1 MNNKPYKEIAKISPE
16 ERETIRRKTAYSLP
30 DDPSA
35 RGMRPD
41 QVRKRFWEAIAGD
54 KSSIFA
60 EIDRLAAETNTALDA
75 LWMLLYGTVEID
87 GEAVGI
93 ADLIKTGLSQ
103 GYTLADLFE
112 GLTSGDALRLIH
124 EKTTGKNLQQCLD
137 DLGKLD
143 LTAKVAPISGGHRVT
158 LTDKNGERYFDVMD
172 GEKGDIGLTGP
183 QGVQGPRG
191 VQGVQGPQ
199 GPQGKPFSIAKV
211 YQSINAMHAGYA
223 TDGVEIGGFV
233 VIETGN
239 VDDEDNAR
247 LYIKGNYAYE
257 YVTDLSGMQG
267 MQGPQGPQGIQGVQ
281 GKQGPIGPVGP
292 VGPVGIHIGH
302 EAPTDGQV
310 AWIDTN
316 EEPSAEEGGAN
327 FDIVAKVG
335 QVIAVK
341 AVDVEGKPKE
351 YKAVDL
357 PVHDAPDWN
366 AAEGEAGHVL
376 NRTHYVDEKGVV
388 HKLPNKFIDADW
400 MATSWEYIS
409 QEIVIPEQTVTGTW
423 NNRQMDILPGIVYDV
438 HINGVVYPCVASN
451 DEDGGII
458 LGNNM
463 DLTLNNIPFCIFF
476 AGGTA
481 TGGFFYK
488 NSDVLSDPI
497 IMKVTG
503 HSYTIYNKLPKEFLP
518 EVSWND
524 LTDKPMVEGL
534 GELLFSHT
542 VTFDTDAAAYAGV
555 DVAGAALQLLSGTKY
570 WLDVNGKL
578 LSCYG
583 ERDSFVVT
591 ILYDEDHNEWMRT
604 VTSAVHVSAP
614 KAGTYTYKLYETS
627 ENLMFDPEYL
637 PPQSSTGGGSASI
650 DVTAEVGQT
659 IIVKEVDA
667 SGKPTKWESAEYQP
681 RTHWQDGTAEVDIL
695 PLTTFTPVYNN
706 QFGCTLYYNLPT
718 FELVEGKT
726 YTVIFDGTTYTC
738 TAVAV
743 AVSIFSGIAI
753 GNPVFAGGENNGMP
767 FGLSMLNN
775 GSLNMF
781 MGMDVNEHTVRIIE
795 EQPIY
800 NKIPKGYIAKADF
813 AVELNDTDNGFTLL
827 TPWDDIIDA
836 VKAGKNIYAVAR
848 RTEMETDQYGNFK
861 GFTNYAKYF
870 TCMKMDYSVLT
881 PKCEMVLFG
890 YTTTYLVLLTITR
903 DENGVTTV
911 TTSAD

>member
-87 GEAVGI
+87 GESVGI
-93 ADLIKTGLSQ
+93 SDLIKTGLAQ

-112 GLTSGDALRLIH
+112 GLASGDALRLIH

-211 YQSINAMHAGYA
+211 YQSINAMHSGYA

-239 VDDEDNAR
+239 ADDADNAR
-247 LYIKGNYAYE
+247 LYLKGNYAYE

-267 MQGPQGPQGIQGVQ
+267 MQGPQGPQGLQGVQ

-292 VGPVGIHIGH
+292 AGPAGIHIGP

-310 AWIDTN
+310 AWIDTD
-316 EEPSAEEGGAN
+316 EEPDEGEGGAQI
-327 FDIVAKVG
+327 DVVAKPG

-366 AAEGEAGHVL
+366 AAEGEAGHVK

-400 MATSWEYIS
+400 MATSEKYVDNT
-409 QEIVIPEQTVTGTW
+409 IVIPEQSVTTIW
-423 NNRQMDILPGIVYDV
+423 DKRQMDIQPGIIYDV
-438 HINGVVYPCVASN
+438 HINGVVYPCEALN
-451 DEDGGII
+451 EDGGII
-458 LGNNM
+458 LGNNTS
-463 DLTLNNIPFCIFF
+463 LTMNNLPFCIFW

-481 TGGFFYK
+481 TSGFFYK
-488 NSDVLSDPI
+488 NSSVLSGTI
-497 IMKVTG
+497 YMKVTG
-503 HSYTIYNKLPKEFLP
+503 HSYEKYNTLPKEYLP
-518 EVSWND
+518 EISWNE
-524 LTDKPMVEGL
+524 LTDKPFAEDTGD
-534 GELLFSHT
+534 LLFSHT
-542 VTFDTDAAAYAGV
+542 STFATDNASEKITGV
-555 DVAGAALQLLSGTKY
+555 SLSLTVGAEYWFEINGDMVKCHCENAGAATY
-570 WLDVNGKL
+570 A
-578 LSCYG
+578 
-583 ERDSFVVT
+583 
-591 ILYDEDHNEWMRT
+591 LYDADGNMWLKKVTTFVYVYGRT
-604 VTSAVHVSAP
+604 
-614 KAGTYTYKLYETS
+614 AGTYAYKLYKMEK
-627 ENLMFDPEYL
+627 NIVLDPQYI
-637 PPQSSTGGGSASI
+637 PSSIARKSDIPEGGGGSASI
-650 DVTAEVGQT
+650 DVTAQVGQT

-667 SGKPTKWESAEYQP
+667 SGKPTKWESADYQP
-681 RTHWQDGTAEVDIL
+681 RTHWTEEGVLYEDTLVDEGSGEM
-695 PLTTFTPVYNN
+695 LTTALDL
-706 QFGCTLYYNLPT
+706 TL
-718 FELVEGKT
+718 GKT
-726 YTVIFDGTTYTC
+726 YKITWNGAEYSCEVKDVSAIGAGVSLGLGNIGAFAGTGDTGEPFAAVDVGGIWAFVPLDG
-738 TAVAV
+738 AASA
-743 AVSIFSGIAI
+743 AVSIVGDKVIAI
-753 GNPVFAGGENNGMP
+753 PREYLGNALPYFVQIIWGDVFTTTETVESFKAAYNSGREIRAELTTGISVFFTMSFATSGETGAYVVGFYGQSP
-767 FGLSMLNN
+767 YTGAFATIVLNPQAD
-775 GSLNMF
+775 GTY
-781 MGMDVNEHTVRIIE
+781 TVT
-795 EQPIY
+795 
-800 NKIPKGYIAKADF
+800 F
-813 AVELNDTDNGFTLL
+813 NDTG
-827 TPWDDIIDA
+827 A
-836 VKAGKNIYAVAR
+836 
-848 RTEMETDQYGNFK
+848 
-861 GFTNYAKYF
+861 
-870 TCMKMDYSVLT
+870 
-881 PKCEMVLFG
+881 
-890 YTTTYLVLLTITR
+890 
-903 DENGVTTV
+903 
-911 TTSAD
+911 TSEG

>member
-30 DDPSA
+30 DEPSA

-93 ADLIKTGLSQ
+93 ADLIKTGLAQ
-103 GYTLADLFE
+103 GYTLSDLFK
-112 GLTSGDALRLIH
+112 GLASGDALRLIH

-143 LTAKVAPISGGHRVT
+143 LTAKVEPISGGHRVT
-158 LTDKNGERYFDVMD
+158 LTDKNGARYFDVMD

-211 YQSINAMHAGYA
+211 YQSVNAMHAGYA

-239 VDDEDNAR
+239 VDDADNAR
-247 LYIKGNYAYE
+247 LYLKGNYAYE

-292 VGPVGIHIGH
+292 VGPVGMHIGP
-302 EAPTDGQV
+302 EPPTDGQV

-327 FDIVAKVG
+327 FDIVAKPG

-366 AAEGEAGHVL
+366 AAEGEAGHVA
-376 NRTHYVDEKGVV
+376 NRTHYVDKKGVI

-400 MATSWEYIS
+400 MATSVKHVDNN
-409 QEIVIPEQTVTGTW
+409 IVIPEQSVTSIW
-423 NNRQMDILPGIVYDV
+423 NKRQMDIQPGIIYDV
-438 HINGVVYPCVASN
+438 HINGVVYPCEAFN
-451 DEDGGII
+451 EDGIC
-458 LGNNM
+458 LGNNTSLTRN
-463 DLTLNNIPFCIFF
+463 DLPFCIFW

-481 TGGFFYK
+481 TSGFFYK
-488 NSDVLSDPI
+488 NSSVLSGTI
-497 IMKVTG
+497 YMKVTG
-503 HSYTIYNKLPKEFLP
+503 HSYEKYNTLPDEFLP
-518 EVSWND
+518 KSVVKSVN
-524 LTDKPMVEGL
+524 
-534 GELLFSHT
+534 
-542 VTFDTDAAAYAGV
+542 
-555 DVAGAALQLLSGTKY
+555 GTKP
-570 WLDVNGKL
+570 DDKGNVQI
-578 LSCYG
+578 
-583 ERDSFVVT
+583 E
-591 ILYDEDHNEWMRT
+591 
-604 VTSAVHVSAP
+604 A
-614 KAGTYTYKLYETS
+614 
-627 ENLMFDPEYL
+627 
-637 PPQSSTGGGSASI
+637 GGGADI

-659 IIVKEVDA
+659 IIVKEVDEN
-667 SGKPTKWESAEYQP
+667 GKPTKWESADYQP
-681 RTHWQDGTAEVDIL
+681 RTHWSEEGQEDIV
-695 PLTTFTPVYNN
+695 PEIPFTPFLNENLGVYVHP
-706 QFGCTLYYNLPT
+706 LAP

-726 YTVIFDGTTYTC
+726 YTVIFDGVSYTC
-738 TAVAV
+738 TAFAF
-743 AVSIFSGIAI
+743 ALDDITRAIAI
-753 GNPVFAGGENNGMP
+753 GNTALAGGANTGEP
-767 FGLSMLNN
+767 FALGVFDSTAGEVLTSRQYMVAC
-775 GSLNMF
+775 F
-781 MGMDVNEHTVRIIE
+781 DANEHTVEVIE
-795 EQPIY
+795 DKIVPH
-800 NKIPKGYIAKADF
+800 KIPEEYVTPSVFQVFAQVIALPTL
-813 AVELNDTDNGFTLL
+813 VLL
-827 TPWDDIIDA
+827 TPWDYIIDA
-836 VKAGKNIYAVAR
+836 VKSGKIIYLRFAGDDY
-848 RTEMETDQYGNFK
+848 EYDQYGNL
-861 GFTNYAKYF
+861 FTYYMVSNYLCTEAKIGTNSLECSLKF
-870 TCMKMDYSVLT
+870 MAFSSSGAVDY
-881 PKCEMVLFG
+881 
-890 YTTTYLVLLTITR
+890 LTIAR
-903 DENGVTTV
+903 DKDGVTTINI
-911 TTSAD
+911 SGD